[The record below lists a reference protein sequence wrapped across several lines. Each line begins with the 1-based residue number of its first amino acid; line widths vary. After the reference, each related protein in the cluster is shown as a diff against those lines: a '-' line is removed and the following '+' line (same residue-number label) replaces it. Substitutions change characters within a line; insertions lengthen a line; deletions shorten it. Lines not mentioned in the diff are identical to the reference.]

1 MSLSLL
7 HDELWTCTRTGG
19 IWWYSAMLIHSHHRV
34 LVCVCIFGFVR
45 SHPPH
50 ISCIWSWVVLFS
62 PLPFWFS
69 HIGLYRSRFIHT
81 IRFFY
86 LSLSVLPFHSIFRSF
101 LHHFSWLRLFSSA
114 LFLRPRVNL
123 CAENSWFLPLDKF
136 LMICGHTIYT
146 LTHWRRYI
154 KWNKLAKALFIIAFF
169 PFAFK
174 NRLAIAPPYLD
185 CFVWLANTI
194 KTSCQI
200 E

>member
-1 MSLSLL
+1 MHTDGGDLVVLCHVDPFSSL
-7 HDELWTCTRTGG
+7 CVG
-19 IWWYSAMLIHSHHRV
+19 
-34 LVCVCIFGFVR
+34 VCVCIFGFVR

-69 HIGLYRSRFIHT
+69 HIGFYRSRFIHT

-86 LSLSVLPFHSIFRSF
+86 SSLSVLPFHSIFRSF

-174 NRLAIAPPYLD
+174 N
-185 CFVWLANTI
+185 
-194 KTSCQI
+194 SCSI
-200 E
+200 LPLLHRTWSVSFGSRIP